1 MRPVH
6 SLHRWLDLTE
16 LEVAYMHMHC
26 SEHNNRTITY
36 KSFIEWMAVS
46 LIMNG
51 KGGKKY
57 GQWPTF
63 IQSDALKYALL
74 PANIVWKNSIR
85 NNGDLELRVIFVD
98 KTPGWTIG
106 FYSGID
112 LSANCCRAFF
122 HTQSSQKA
130 TVAGKWWMFL
140 AARKWQF
147 YKIVVLFSVY
157 YMPTHVF
164 FCLETCKV
172 CDLST
177 TPYSLNNIRQF
188 GQVLMFSIESK

>member
-1 MRPVH
+1 
-6 SLHRWLDLTE
+6 
-16 LEVAYMHMHC
+16 
-26 SEHNNRTITY
+26 
-36 KSFIEWMAVS
+36 MAVS

-164 FCLETCKV
+164 FFCLETCKV
-172 CDLST
+172 CDLMT

-188 GQVLMFSIESK
+188 GQLLIFSIESK

>member
-1 MRPVH
+1 
-6 SLHRWLDLTE
+6 
-16 LEVAYMHMHC
+16 
-26 SEHNNRTITY
+26 
-36 KSFIEWMAVS
+36 MAVS

-164 FCLETCKV
+164 FFVWKLAKCVTSWQHLTAWTISDNLDNFLCF
-172 CDLST
+172 
-177 TPYSLNNIRQF
+177 Q
-188 GQVLMFSIESK
+188 